1 METVGFIG
9 LGRLGT
15 PMALNI
21 QKAGYSMVVHD
32 VREAATRPLLEGGA
46 KLAGSPAEVAALSQ
60 IVCTSLPAPRDVE
73 GVVQGR
79 EGLLEGIK
87 EGALYLDLTTCGPDL
102 LRRLEPMFQK
112 KGVHVMDTPVLSSP
126 DVAVERKL
134 IAMAGGRREDFD
146 RADLIRRLEPIF
158 QQKGVHVM
166 DTPVLSSPVLA
177 VERYVI
183 AMAGGRRED
192 FDRARPVLEAFAD
205 KVVYTGGLGTACV
218 CKLVN
223 NMTTMAM
230 NQVMAEAL
238 TLGVKAGVELDVI
251 RDTATRFDLKLS
263 EERFSQTAFLDQ
275 YQSPI
280 FTLALAL
287 KDVALATELGRASSV
302 PMPIANQVEQAM
314 RHCINK
320 GWGENDFTR
329 VFQLQEEA
337 AGVEVRSSK
346 AGQ

>member
-46 KLAGSPAEVAALSQ
+46 KLAGSPAEVAGLSE

-73 GVVQGR
+73 GVVLGR

-102 LRRLEPMFQK
+102 IRRLEPM
-112 KGVHVMDTPVLSSP
+112 
-126 DVAVERKL
+126 
-134 IAMAGGRREDFD
+134 
-146 RADLIRRLEPIF
+146 F

-166 DTPVLSSPVLA
+166 DTPVLSSPALA
-177 VERYVI
+177 AERYVI

-192 FDRARPVLEAFAD
+192 FDRARPLLDAFAD

-238 TLGVKAGVELDVI
+238 TLGIKAGVELDVI

-263 EERFSQTAFLDQ
+263 EERFSRTGFLGQ
-275 YQSPI
+275 YQPPI

-287 KDVALATELGRASSV
+287 KDVALATELGRQSSV
-302 PMPIANQVEQAM
+302 PMPMANLTEQIM
-314 RHCINK
+314 RYCVNK
-320 GWGENDFTR
+320 GWAEDDFTT
-329 VFQLQEEA
+329 VFRWQEEA
-337 AGVEVRSSK
+337 AGVEARSST

>member
-21 QKAGYSMVVHD
+21 QKAGYPMVVHD

-46 KLAGSPAEVAALSQ
+46 KLAGSPAEAAGLSE

-73 GVVQGR
+73 ALVLGR

-102 LRRLEPMFQK
+102 LRRLEPMFQ
-112 KGVHVMDTPVLSSP
+112 
-126 DVAVERKL
+126 
-134 IAMAGGRREDFD
+134 
-146 RADLIRRLEPIF
+146 
-158 QQKGVHVM
+158 QKGVHVM
-166 DTPVLSSPVLA
+166 DTPVLSSPALA
-177 VERYVI
+177 VDRYVI

-192 FDRARPVLEAFAD
+192 FDRARPLLEAFAD

-223 NMTTMAM
+223 NMMGFVVG
-230 NQVMAEAL
+230 QVMAEGL
-238 TLGVKAGVELDVI
+238 TLGLKSGVELDVLL
-251 RDTATRFDLKLS
+251 DTGTRGLLGLFDEIFS
-263 EERFSQTAFLDQ
+263 ETVFRGQFQPPT
-275 YQSPI
+275 

-287 KDVALATELGRASSV
+287 KDVALATELGRESSV
-302 PMPIANQVEQAM
+302 PMHLANLVEQIM
-314 RHCINK
+314 RQCVNK
-320 GWGENDFTR
+320 GWAEDDFTKQ
-329 VFQLQEEA
+329 FLWQEEA
-337 AGVEVRSSK
+337 AGVEVRSSE
-346 AGQ
+346 AG

>member
-1 METVGFIG
+1 METIGFIG

-21 QKAGYSMVVHD
+21 QKAGYPMVVHD

-46 KLAGSPAEVAALSQ
+46 KLAQSPAEVAGLSD

-73 GVVQGR
+73 GVVLGR

-146 RADLIRRLEPIF
+146 RA
-158 QQKGVHVM
+158 
-166 DTPVLSSPVLA
+166 
-177 VERYVI
+177 
-183 AMAGGRRED
+183 
-192 FDRARPVLEAFAD
+192 RPLLEAFAD

-223 NMTTMAM
+223 NMMGFVVGQVLAEGLTMG
-230 NQVMAEAL
+230 L
-238 TLGVKAGVELDVI
+238 KAGVELDVLM
-251 RDTATRFDLKLS
+251 DTGSRGLMGQS
-263 EERFSQTAFLDQ
+263 EERLSQTVFQ
-275 YQSPI
+275 GQFQPPS

-287 KDVALATELGRASSV
+287 KDVALATALGRESSV
-302 PMPIANQVEQAM
+302 PMPLANLVEQIQ
-314 RHCINK
+314 RHCINN
-320 GWGENDFTR
+320 GWAEDDFTKQ
-329 VFQLQEEA
+329 FLWQEKA
-337 AGVEVRSSK
+337 AGVEARSSGPGK
-346 AGQ
+346 